1 MRDKASAGLSSED
14 LLRIVG
20 TAEQVV
26 QMFESA
32 LEILETA
39 QSTIPAP
46 TLEEVAEI
54 RQGKRPMTQEAYLIG
69 NLQRV
74 ILGAENV
81 VSDLRVIDL
90 KTLRNVNKLNLSGVE
105 LNALEQAVTER
116 LQKGE
121 RTREGEG
128 E

>member
-1 MRDKASAGLSSED
+1 MSDSQDFSEVV
-14 LLRIVG
+14 RA
-20 TAEQVV
+20 TKEVV
-26 QMFESA
+26 QMLEAA
-32 LEILETA
+32 LEILQTA
-39 QSTIPAP
+39 QSIIPAP
-46 TLEEVAEI
+46 TLGEVADM
-54 RQGKRPMTQEAYLIG
+54 RLGKRPLTPEAYLIG